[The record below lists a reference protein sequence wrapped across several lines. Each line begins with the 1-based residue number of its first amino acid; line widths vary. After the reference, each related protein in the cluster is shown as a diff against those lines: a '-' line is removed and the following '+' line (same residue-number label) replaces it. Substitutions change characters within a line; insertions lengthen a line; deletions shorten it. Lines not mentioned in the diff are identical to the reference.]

1 MSITLSGTTLTFNDS
16 SFQTTAPK
24 ATGMYVSGGI
34 YLGIFSTYHLIV
46 STFNYETTRQWK
58 TTNTSTSG
66 TSSTTDGLANTNA
79 MNNTT
84 HPAAYYCATSVDGVG
99 GVSDWY
105 LPARDE
111 LNIVYRFASTGIV
124 GNYACAN
131 YWSSTEYSAGNSW
144 YQNFLNGAQYDAYLG
159 YSDGKTFT
167 YYVRPVR
174 RLSL

>member
-46 STFNYETTRQWK
+46 STYNYETIKQWK
-58 TTNTSTSG
+58 TANTTSG
-66 TSSTTDGLANTNA
+66 TASTTDGLANTNA

-84 HPAAYYCATSVDGVG
+84 HPAAYYCATTMDGVG

-105 LPARDE
+105 LPAKDE
-111 LNIVYRFASTGIV
+111 LNMVYASGGVV
-124 GNYACAN
+124 GGFRRSFH
-131 YWSSTEYSAGNSW
+131 WSSTESSDTISW
-144 YQNFLNGAQYDAYLG
+144 CQNFSGGTQLNTNYDSLKD
-159 YSDGKTFT
+159 SPN
-167 YYVRPVR
+167 YVRPVR

>member
-124 GNYACAN
+124 GNYASAG
-131 YWSSTEYSAGNSW
+131 YWSSTETSATYSW
-144 YQNFLNGAQYDAYLG
+144 YQNFSNGTQNYNSYHH
-159 YSDGKTFT
+159 KTNT
-167 YYVRPVR
+167 NYVRPVR

>member
-24 ATGMYVSGGI
+24 ATGMYVSGGL

-46 STFNYETTRQWK
+46 STYNYETSKQWK
-58 TTNTSTSG
+58 TTTNFTSG
-66 TSSTTDGLANTNA
+66 TTSTDDGLANTNA

-84 HPAAYYCATSVDGVG
+84 HPAAYYCATTMDGVG

-105 LPARDE
+105 LPAKNE
-111 LNIVYRFASTGIV
+111 LNMVYASGGVV
-124 GNYACAN
+124 GGFCRSN
-131 YWSSTEYSAGNSW
+131 YWSSTEYDGSSSW
-144 YQNFLNGAQYDAYLG
+144 CQNF
-159 YSDGKTFT
+159 SDGTQNSSYDNKTLT

>member
-46 STFNYETTRQWK
+46 STYNYETTKQWK
-58 TTNTSTSG
+58 TTTTSTTG
-66 TSSTTDGLANTNA
+66 TTSDTDGLANTNA

-84 HPAAYYCATSVDGVG
+84 HPAAYYCATTMDGVG

-105 LPARDE
+105 LPAKDE
-111 LNIVYRFASTGIV
+111 LNMVYASGGVV
-124 GNYACAN
+124 GGFVRGN
-131 YWSSTEYSAGNSW
+131 YWSSTENDATYSW
-144 YQNFLNGAQYDAYLG
+144 FQNF
-159 YSDGKTFT
+159 SDGTQNDDSKLNT

>member
-46 STFNYETTRQWK
+46 STYNYETSQQWK
-58 TTNTSTSG
+58 TTSTLTGG
-66 TSSTTDGLANTNA
+66 TDSSTDGLANTNA
-79 MNNTT
+79 TNNTT
-84 HPAAYYCATSVDGVG
+84 HPAAYYCGTSMDGVG

-105 LPARDE
+105 LPAKDE
-111 LNIVYRFASTGIV
+111 LNMVYASGGVV
-124 GNYACAN
+124 GGFRRDS
-131 YWSSTEYSAGNSW
+131 YWSSTEYATYSW
-144 YQNFLNGAQYDAYLG
+144 SQNFSDGTQNYLG
-159 YSDGKTFT
+159 YNKVSTN
-167 YYVRPVR
+167 YVRPVR

>member
-46 STFNYETTRQWK
+46 STYNYETSQEWK
-58 TTNTSTSG
+58 TTNTSTTG
-66 TSSTTDGLANTNA
+66 TTSDTDGLANTDA
-79 MNNTT
+79 TNNTT
-84 HPAAYYCATSVDGVG
+84 HPAAYYCGTSMDGVG

-105 LPARDE
+105 LPAKDE
-111 LNIVYRFASTGIV
+111 LNMVYASGGVV
-124 GNYACAN
+124 GGFCRSY
-131 YWSSTEYSAGNSW
+131 YWSSTESSATYSW
-144 YQNFLNGAQYDAYLG
+144 YQDF
-159 YSDGKTFT
+159 SDGTQDSYGKGST

>member
-46 STFNYETTRQWK
+46 STFNYETTKQWK
-58 TTNTSTSG
+58 TTYTATSG
-66 TSSTTDGLANTNA
+66 TSSATDGLANTNA
-79 MNNTT
+79 MNNTA
-84 HPAAYYCATSVDGVG
+84 HPAAYYCATSMDGVG

-105 LPARDE
+105 LPAKDE
-111 LNIVYRFASTGIV
+111 LNVVYRFAATGVV
-124 GNYACAN
+124 GNYTVGT
-131 YWSSTEYSAGNSW
+131 YWSSSGGGGALFQDFYAGV
-144 YQNFLNGAQYDAYLG
+144 QNARPEVD
-159 YSDGKTFT
+159 T

>member
-46 STFNYETTRQWK
+46 STYNYETSKKWK
-58 TTNTSTSG
+58 TTNTSTGG
-66 TSSTTDGLANTNA
+66 TSSSTDGLANTNA
-79 MNNTT
+79 TNATT
-84 HPAAYYCATSVDGVG
+84 HPAAYYCGTSMDGVG

-105 LPARDE
+105 LPAKDE
-111 LNIVYRFASTGIV
+111 LNMVCASASGGVV
-124 GNYACAN
+124 GGFCRAI
-131 YWSSTEYSAGNSW
+131 YWSSTEYDGSATDSW
-144 YQNFLNGAQYDAYLG
+144 YQNF
-159 YSDGKTFT
+159 SDGTQGTSPGSPYKGTT

>member
-46 STFNYETTRQWK
+46 STYNYETTKQWK
-58 TTNTSTSG
+58 TTTTSTTG
-66 TSSTTDGLANTNA
+66 TTSDTDGLANTNA

-84 HPAAYYCATSVDGVG
+84 HPAAYYCATTMDGVG

-105 LPARDE
+105 LPAKDE
-111 LNIVYRFASTGIV
+111 LNMVYASGGVV
-124 GNYACAN
+124 GGFRRSFH
-131 YWSSTEYSAGNSW
+131 WSSTESSDTISW
-144 YQNFLNGAQYDAYLG
+144 SQNFSGGTQLNTNYDSLK
-159 YSDGKTFT
+159 STPN
-167 YYVRPVR
+167 YVRPVR